1 MNQRQILV
9 GLNYILGPQRS
20 SVLLRS
26 MSPEEAWH
34 GDYAFLKG
42 RVTWKAETI
51 NKFLQLRREFDWAT
65 VEQELIKEQVEFV
78 CFGDNHYP
86 QLLGTIYDPPWVLY
100 YKGNLGL
107 LEQPTVAVVG
117 SRKPTVYGRSVC
129 YHLSQ
134 SLAGLGVV
142 VVSGLARGIDAEA
155 HKGAL
160 ETGSTVAIL
169 GCGLAQAYPRENAGL
184 QAKIAQYGLV
194 ISEFSL
200 HTRPQNWHF
209 PLRNRVISGLSLG
222 TVVVEAEVSSGS
234 LITADQALEQG
245 REVFAVPGPV
255 TSPLS
260 AGCHN
265 LIKQGARLVTVVD
278 DIVEELGLDNLNQQ
292 PTGTGSSMQINSEE
306 RKVLEVIA
314 AYGAPDIEKIV
325 QQAGIPVHQVSV
337 LLTKLEVAGIVM
349 AGNGQVY
356 TLKQPSWKFTR

>member
-20 SVLLRS
+20 TQLLQR
-26 MSPEEAWH
+26 MSPEEAWQ
-34 GDYAFLKG
+34 GDLAFLRG
-42 RVTWKAETI
+42 RVTWKVETI
-51 NKFLQLRREFDWAT
+51 GKFLQRRQEFDWGA
-65 VEQELIKEQVEFV
+65 VAQDLAKEQVEFV
-78 CFGDNHYP
+78 CYGDSNYP
-86 QLLGTIYDPPWVLY
+86 QLLGAIYDPPWVLY
-100 YKGNLGL
+100 FKGNLSL
-107 LEQPTVAVVG
+107 LDSPTVAMVG

-134 SLAGLGVV
+134 ALASMGVV

-160 ETGSTVAIL
+160 ETGSTVAVL
-169 GCGLAQAYPRENAGL
+169 GCGLAEVYPRENAGL
-184 QAKIAQYGLV
+184 QSKIANRGLV

-200 HTRPQNWHF
+200 HTKPQSWHF
-209 PLRNRVISGLSLG
+209 PLRNRVISGLSSG

-265 LIKQGARLVTVVD
+265 LIKQGARLVTVLD
-278 DIVEELGLDNLNQQ
+278 DIIEELGLEHLNQQ
-292 PTGTGSSMQINSEE
+292 IAGSGSTIPVTSEE
-306 RKVLEVIA
+306 QKVLEVIA
-314 AYGAPDIEKIV
+314 AHGSPDIETIV
-325 QQAGIPVHQVSV
+325 QRVGIPVHQISV
-337 LLTKLEVAGIVM
+337 LLTKLEVAGIVL

-356 TLKQPSWKFTR
+356 TLKQPNWNFI